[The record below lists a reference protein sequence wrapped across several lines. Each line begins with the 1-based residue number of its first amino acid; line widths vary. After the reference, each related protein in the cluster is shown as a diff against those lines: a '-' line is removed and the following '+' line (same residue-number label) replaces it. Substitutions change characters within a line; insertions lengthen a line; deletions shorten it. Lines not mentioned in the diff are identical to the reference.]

1 MPEMLDPEIQR
12 TGWGMGHPM
21 SAPTDNALRKAV
33 IEWTKAQLRMAKWLH
48 TSWPPSQY
56 SLLKT
61 ECIKANLKVTRLGVR
76 LLAEK
81 PAKRGKR

>member
-1 MPEMLDPEIQR
+1 MDAAWEMEIEMR
-12 TGWGMGHPM
+12 P
-21 SAPTDNALRKAV
+21 PTDKALREAV
-33 IEWTKAQLRMAKWLH
+33 IAWTKAQLKMAEWLH
-48 TSWPPSQY
+48 TSWPTSEY

-81 PAKRGKR
+81 PAKGGKRWQVNG